1 MAYAND
7 TLAAGNS
14 LAQRLRSISAGFAE
28 RRARYAL
35 YRKTQFE
42 LSQLT
47 DRDLSDLGVSR
58 LSIDDIAFE
67 AAYGKK

>member
-7 TLAAGNS
+7 ILSAGGS
-14 LAQRLRSISAGFAE
+14 LAHRLRSLGAAFAE